1 MAMVR
6 DVVDAVSEAY
16 IVSIDLVCGSL
27 VKLVLLILAM
37 VTMQANVTDWA
48 SIEPQN
54 VLFPVIAILIL
65 PIFIIIFLKIRAEKG
80 FDLRQ
85 KQFDAENGIVE
96 YTIRTVLNYELVA
109 DYDRRTFQTA
119 GYEKF
124 VTAFNKASVAYAAF
138 TVNSKYFVPWLTNFL
153 VAVWI
158 IYGGIR
164 VVDGKIKLATFLSTI
179 TIFRSAGA
187 EFEKAYLLQLRMTS
201 AYASIAQIT
210 TYLNLPVDV
219 PMRRIYGRKRRKFGL
234 ELRKAERA
242 KMQEGT
248 ISENPDEVAVDRLPI
263 RLENATFSYKHQVS
277 AGLRNL
283 NCDFSQGKLVAMK
296 GPPAEGKATVLR
308 LLAQSIFPTNV
319 EDALVFTPPHLR
331 CVQVQENPKI
341 LGGEG
346 ATVFGNMTYGI
357 KQSPSTDWAALEKR
371 SRAIL
376 EALGA
381 SRETMS
387 IFNVKDEDKLGPD
400 GLKLTRQDR
409 QLVNLGRAFVMNPEV
424 GGMKFSLLFNL
435 SNMTSRSSDC
445 SIFSQMIII
454 HKPTAILDP
463 ARQEKVVAMMKEY
476 VRNRGVMMDPSE
488 PLVMRRKR
496 TLIFTTL
503 SDAIAAQADEVF
515 HVKGGTLTKA
525 TGF

>member
-164 VVDGKIKLATFLSTI
+164 VVDEKIKLATFLSTI

-234 ELRKAERA
+234 ELLAECVVQGRNNF
-242 KMQEGT
+242 
-248 ISENPDEVAVDRLPI
+248 ENPYEVAVDRLPI

-277 AGLRNL
+277 AGLKNM
-283 NCDFSQGKLVAMK
+283 NFEFSQGKLVAMK
-296 GPPAEGKATVLR
+296 GPPAEDR
-308 LLAQSIFPTNV
+308 P
-319 EDALVFTPPHLR
+319 R
-331 CVQVQENPKI
+331 CT
-341 LGGEG
+341 GC
-346 ATVFGNMTYGI
+346 
-357 KQSPSTDWAALEKR
+357 WR
-371 SRAIL
+371 S
-376 EALGA
+376 
-381 SRETMS
+381 
-387 IFNVKDEDKLGPD
+387 
-400 GLKLTRQDR
+400 
-409 QLVNLGRAFVMNPEV
+409 
-424 GGMKFSLLFNL
+424 LF
-435 SNMTSRSSDC
+435 
-445 SIFSQMIII
+445 FQ
-454 HKPTAILDP
+454 
-463 ARQEKVVAMMKEY
+463 
-476 VRNRGVMMDPSE
+476 
-488 PLVMRRKR
+488 R
-496 TLIFTTL
+496 T
-503 SDAIAAQADEVF
+503 
-515 HVKGGTLTKA
+515 
-525 TGF
+525 